1 MAKDTGLKSAFGGA
15 KSASGGAIDL
25 SVSFCGVKFP
35 NPFLL
40 SSSPVSNS
48 AEMVEMAFEQGWG
61 GVCYKTLN
69 SDRIPIIHPSP
80 RMNAYHYE
88 AKQLVGLQN
97 VEQISDR
104 PLKDNLADF
113 LYLKKKYP
121 SHPIIASIMG
131 FSNHEWAYLAKAA
144 ADNGADM
151 LELNF
156 SCPHMTVEGS
166 GHKVGQAVHLLEK
179 FTATVKHA
187 VSIPVLAKMTPN
199 ITDMTEPALFAK
211 KGGADGISA
220 VNTFRAISE
229 IGLGDWVAK
238 PNVFGVGAMS
248 GYSGSAIKPIA
259 LHFIAEMAQCAE
271 LGLPL
276 SAMGGIETWIDA
288 LEYLLVGATTVQ
300 VTTGIIKYGYR
311 IVADMIEGLSDY
323 MSARGIT
330 RAEDLIGKALPNLK
344 STDHFDLE
352 RQGVAAYDMDRCV
365 GCGQCYIVCRDAGGQ
380 ALEWDEASRRPK
392 LVEDKCLSC
401 MICSF
406 ICPVPGLITHK
417 EMPKGWARRPTGIM
431 DKAMERQVKIPNMP
445 LT

>member
-1 MAKDTGLKSAFGGA
+1 
-15 KSASGGAIDL
+15 SG
-25 SVSFCGVKFP
+25 VTFK

-48 AEMVEMAFEQGWG
+48 AEMVERAFEHGWA

-80 RMNAYHYE
+80 RMAPYHYGE
-88 AKQLVGLQN
+88 ERLVGLQN

-104 PLKDNLADF
+104 SLKDNLADY

-121 SHPIIASIMG
+121 DRPIIASIMG
-131 FSNHEWAYLAKAA
+131 FSNEEWGWLAKAA
-144 ADNGADM
+144 EDHGADM

-166 GHKVGQAVHLLEK
+166 GHKVGQAFHLLEK
-179 FTATVKHA
+179 FTATVKNA
-187 VSIPVLAKMTPN
+187 VKIPVLAKMTPN

-220 VNTFRAISE
+220 VNTFRAISG
-229 IGLGDWVAK
+229 IGMDDLVPK

-248 GYSGSAIKPIA
+248 GYSGAAIKPIA

-271 LGLPL
+271 LDLPL
-276 SAMGGIETWIDA
+276 SAMGGIETWVDA
-288 LEYLLVGATTVQ
+288 LEYLLVGATTLQ
-300 VTTGIIKYGYR
+300 VTTGIIHYGYR
-311 IVADMIEGLSDY
+311 IVEDMIEGITDY
-323 MSARGIT
+323 MASRGIT
-330 RAEDLIGKALPNLK
+330 SMADLIGKSLPHLK
-344 STDHFDLE
+344 TTDNFDLK
-352 RQGVAAYDMDRCV
+352 RQGIASYDLEKCV

-380 ALEWDEASRRPK
+380 ALEWDAEQRRPK
-392 LVEDKCLSC
+392 LDEDKCLSC

-406 ICPVPGLITHK
+406 ICPVPEMISFK
-417 EMPKGWARRPTGIM
+417 EKPEGWVRRQAP
-431 DKAMERQVKIPNMP
+431 VKDAAFLKHVKVAPIHGA
-445 LT
+445 

>member
-1 MAKDTGLKSAFGGA
+1 
-15 KSASGGAIDL
+15 
-25 SVSFCGVKFP
+25 
-35 NPFLL
+35 
-40 SSSPVSNS
+40 VSNS
-48 AEMVEMAFEQGWG
+48 AEMVEQAFEQGWG
-61 GVCYKTLN
+61 GACYKTLN
-69 SDRIPIIHPSP
+69 ADRIPIVHPSP
-80 RMNAYHYE
+80 RMNAYHYG
-88 AKQLVGLQN
+88 AKRLVGLQN

-113 LYLKKKYP
+113 LYLKKKFP
-121 SHPIIASIMG
+121 EHPIIASIMG
-131 FSNHEWAYLAKAA
+131 FSNDEWAFLARAA

-156 SCPHMTVEGS
+156 SCPHMTVEAS
-166 GHKVGQAVHLLEK
+166 GYKVGQAVYLLEK
-179 FTATVKHA
+179 FTETVKRA

-248 GYSGSAIKPIA
+248 GYSGAAIKPIA
-259 LHFIAEMAQCAE
+259 LHFIAEMAQCAQ

-276 SAMGGIETWIDA
+276 SAMGGVETWIDA

-311 IVADMIEGLSDY
+311 IVQDMIEGLTDY
-323 MSARGIT
+323 LAARGIQ
-330 RAEDLIGKALPNLK
+330 RAADLIGQALPKLQT
-344 STDHFDLE
+344 TDHFDLA
-352 RQGVAAYDMDRCV
+352 RQGIATFDMDRCV

-380 ALEWDEASRRPK
+380 ALEWNAETRRPT

-406 ICPVPGLITHK
+406 ICPVPDLIGHK
-417 EMPKGWARRPTGIM
+417 EMPKGWVRRATHVM
-431 DKAMERQVKIPNMP
+431 DKALERQVKIPAGP
-445 LT
+445 RA